1 MWGMGENQPLVQTM
15 SEREFVDDGE
25 EDDDEEDN
33 EEDNGADDPL
43 EGESEDEDNED
54 NDEDEATEAETTK
67 RKANVLDVFG
77 TQHAAALAHRQGDG
91 NFEVVDVDETPL
103 KGRYAFAKNMYVV
116 IPKNNDLKSKKKR
129 ERARKNFQSRF
140 GRRFSLIGF
149 ESPAKHGLGIPLYIR
164 KKQHDDGSNN
174 LMDLVTLEDFDPE
187 EAKREASEQFD
198 NPFESIVW

>member
-1 MWGMGENQPLVQTM
+1 M
-15 SEREFVDDGE
+15 SSEDAGDDS
-25 EDDDEEDN
+25 DDDAASAEAPDAAAAA
-33 EEDNGADDPL
+33 AD
-43 EGESEDEDNED
+43 ED

-77 TQHAAALAHRQGDG
+77 TKHAAALAHRQGNG

-116 IPKNNDLKSKKKR
+116 IPKNNHLKSKKKR

-187 EAKREASEQFD
+187 EAKRKASEQFD